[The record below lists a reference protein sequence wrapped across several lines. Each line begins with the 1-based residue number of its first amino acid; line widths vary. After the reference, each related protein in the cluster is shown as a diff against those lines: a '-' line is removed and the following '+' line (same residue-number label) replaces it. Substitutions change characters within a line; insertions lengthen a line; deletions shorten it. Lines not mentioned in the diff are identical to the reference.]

1 MMGHNEPFDPT
12 CDQCLIRSEDNGAR
26 IRRNYEENWSGVS
39 FASVPGGNS
48 MARVGQGSGDT
59 KYTPS
64 ESQQVFDKNLDDY
77 REAKKEGLQP
87 SRSDSEAV
95 EQAQIRQESF
105 GRLND
110 RHDKGEIEL
119 SRKLET

>member
-1 MMGHNEPFDPT
+1 M
-12 CDQCLIRSEDNGAR
+12 RK
-26 IRRNYEENWSGVS
+26 NYEKNWSNIS

-48 MARVGQGSGDT
+48 MARVGQDRGNT

-64 ESQQVFDKNLDDY
+64 ESQEVFDKNLDDY

-95 EQAQIRQESF
+95 EQAQMRQESH

-110 RHDKGEIEL
+110 RHDLGEIEL
-119 SRKLET
+119 SRKLPT